1 MAKFKAMATQ
11 AIAEVA
17 FSSGTSV
24 AATDAV
30 LGQYPQGQSG
40 QQLSQ
45 FGNPQIEQVETLVYP
60 SVHLLFNRRGDMEYG
75 AALSQSTQF
84 GLREQDPAS
93 IRSIIPHQTPIHAT
107 AHLGPLAVE
116 RSPEVARKNNSSAP
130 QGFAIGVP
138 IPVSQTQPSDQPSVS
153 GNVQFRQFTAPCENS
168 LLSQNIAVNV
178 SVAKQPCASRIE
190 QGCLAHNMAAAT
202 SHQTQAGCV
211 ADGDQYLINS
221 SKLTGPSLQ
230 ATPFSHS
237 SVNWGCGFQLPSTTP
252 LVTKQPAAQ
261 NVGVSSSIANSMQ
274 AGTTKPLDSN
284 KVKPLPGPSSA
295 QGYKF
300 GQSNQS
306 SSGFKYDQSSLSNN
320 FKPSTQSLVQEF
332 KFGQSDSSS
341 GGFKFGQSSPSNVFK
356 PPTSGAKSGQ
366 SSPSDIFKFG
376 QSDSSSGDFKFGQSS
391 PSNVFK
397 PPTSS
402 AKSGQSSPSNIFKL
416 GQSDS
421 SSGGFKF
428 GQSSVVQEFKS
439 SLSHPSEVSKFGQ
452 SNSSSG
458 SFKFGQ
464 SSPSNEFK
472 LSTLSAEQ
480 EFKSDQSNSSS
491 GGFKFGQSSMF
502 KSPTPIPKSGQS
514 SPSELFKFGQS
525 DSSSGG
531 FKFGQSSVFKSPTP
545 SPKSGQSSPSELF
558 KFGQSDSSS
567 GGFKFGQW
575 SPSDEFKPPSRSAKS
590 GQSNPSD
597 IFKFGQSV
605 ASNEFKPLTPSVVQE
620 SKSSQP
626 NSNSGGF
633 NFGQSSPSNEIKLPT
648 PSVVKE
654 SESDPREVFRFGQSN
669 SSLSGFKFGQSG
681 PSDQS
686 LVQEFKFGQ
695 LSPSEVFKF
704 GQSNSS
710 SGSFKFDQSSTSNKL
725 KSPVPHLVCS
735 LTLTP
740 TVSTLPVDV
749 SVAQPNVS
757 FPQDTRT
764 KSKFTTCKGR
774 GL

>member
-1 MAKFKAMATQ
+1 MAKLKAMATQ
-11 AIAEVA
+11 AIAETA

-75 AALSQSTQF
+75 AAVSQSTQF

-93 IRSIIPHQTPIHAT
+93 IRSIISHQTPIHAT

-153 GNVQFRQFTAPCENS
+153 GNVQFRQFAAPCENS

-261 NVGVSSSIANSMQ
+261 NVGVSSSIANSIQ

-306 SSGFKYDQSSLSNN
+306 SSGFKYDQSSPSNN
-320 FKPSTQSLVQEF
+320 CKPSTQSLVQE
-332 KFGQSDSSS
+332 
-341 GGFKFGQSSPSNVFK
+341 SSPSQVW
-356 PPTSGAKSGQ
+356 P
-366 SSPSDIFKFG
+366 IRFKFRWF
-376 QSDSSSGDFKFGQSS
+376 QVW
-391 PSNVFK
+391 PI
-397 PPTSS
+397 
-402 AKSGQSSPSNIFKL
+402 KSLQC
-416 GQSDS
+416 
-421 SSGGFKF
+421 
-428 GQSSVVQEFKS
+428 V
-439 SLSHPSEVSKFGQ
+439 
-452 SNSSSG
+452 
-458 SFKFGQ
+458 
-464 SSPSNEFK
+464 
-472 LSTLSAEQ
+472 
-480 EFKSDQSNSSS
+480 
-491 GGFKFGQSSMF
+491 
-502 KSPTPIPKSGQS
+502 
-514 SPSELFKFGQS
+514 
-525 DSSSGG
+525 
-531 FKFGQSSVFKSPTP
+531 
-545 SPKSGQSSPSELF
+545 
-558 KFGQSDSSS
+558 
-567 GGFKFGQW
+567 
-575 SPSDEFKPPSRSAKS
+575 
-590 GQSNPSD
+590 
-597 IFKFGQSV
+597 
-605 ASNEFKPLTPSVVQE
+605 
-620 SKSSQP
+620 
-626 NSNSGGF
+626 
-633 NFGQSSPSNEIKLPT
+633 
-648 PSVVKE
+648 
-654 SESDPREVFRFGQSN
+654 
-669 SSLSGFKFGQSG
+669 
-681 PSDQS
+681 
-686 LVQEFKFGQ
+686 
-695 LSPSEVFKF
+695 
-704 GQSNSS
+704 
-710 SGSFKFDQSSTSNKL
+710 
-725 KSPVPHLVCS
+725 
-735 LTLTP
+735 
-740 TVSTLPVDV
+740 
-749 SVAQPNVS
+749 
-757 FPQDTRT
+757 
-764 KSKFTTCKGR
+764 
-774 GL
+774 

>member
-1 MAKFKAMATQ
+1 MATQ
-11 AIAEVA
+11 AIAETA

-40 QQLSQ
+40 QQ

-93 IRSIIPHQTPIHAT
+93 IRSIISHQTPIHAT

-116 RSPEVARKNNSSAP
+116 RSPEVARKNNSSAS

-138 IPVSQTQPSDQPSVS
+138 IPASQTQPSDQPSVS
-153 GNVQFRQFTAPCENS
+153 GNVQFRQFAAPCENS

-261 NVGVSSSIANSMQ
+261 NVGVSLSIANSIQ

-306 SSGFKYDQSSLSNN
+306 SSGFKYDQSSPSNN
-320 FKPSTQSLVQEF
+320 CKPSTQSLVQEF

-376 QSDSSSGDFKFGQSS
+376 QSDSSSGGFKFGQSS

-402 AKSGQSSPSNIFKL
+402 AKSGQSSPSDIFKL
-416 GQSDS
+416 
-421 SSGGFKF
+421 

-439 SLSHPSEVSKFGQ
+439 SQSHPSEV
-452 SNSSSG
+452 
-458 SFKFGQ
+458 FKFG
-464 SSPSNEFK
+464 
-472 LSTLSAEQ
+472 
-480 EFKSDQSNSSS
+480 QSNSSS
-491 GGFKFGQSSMF
+491 GGFKFGQSSPSNEFKLLSVEQEF
-502 KSPTPIPKSGQS
+502 KSDQS
-514 SPSELFKFGQS
+514 N
-525 DSSSGG
+525 SSAGG
-531 FKFGQSSVFKSPTP
+531 FKFGQSSMFKSPTP

-597 IFKFGQSV
+597 VFKFGQSV

-633 NFGQSSPSNEIKLPT
+633 NFGRSSPSNEIKLPT

-654 SESDPREVFRFGQSN
+654 SESGPREAFRFGQSN

-695 LSPSEVFKF
+695 PSPSEVFKF